1 MGLLGRTF
9 ADDEGAVRSGSG
21 GLLGPMT
28 GAQKAAMLFAGLRD
42 AVGNFS
48 GRPTENLN
56 TLAEQYG
63 QQNYRQQVRQDRLDD
78 KDATRKAEQDR
89 REWELKNRAPNLQTG
104 INPDTK
110 QMGQYYMDPETRLPV
125 WVKGVQLPAPKQ
137 NERKYRSGNVDITEV
152 QDPVTGEWKRLASGA
167 AFKPDAPDKGSWL
180 APVDETGPGGKPIRV
195 RYNTNGERQVITGAM
210 PKVDLQA
217 SAPNVD
223 QAKNRQLY
231 VNALKQ
237 LPVAEANYD
246 DLAGVGNQS
255 ARTAAG
261 LYNNVTFGLAGDP
274 SNTVTS
280 QKGRMAANA
289 IKDIA
294 INYTYSVSGATAPP
308 KEVQDKIDLVM
319 PSITDSDETI
329 KTKKERLREWVN
341 TIQMRG
347 GYSSAS
353 PAPPMPKPFQYPSPQ
368 QQAAPAA
375 PRQDKPAAA
384 AKMQGRNRR
393 WNPVKGTFE

>member
-1 MGLLGRTF
+1 MAWF
-9 ADDEGAVRSGSG
+9 ENDPGAVNVRG
-21 GLLGPMT
+21 GILGPMT
-28 GAQKAAMLFAGLRD
+28 GSQKAAMLFAGLRD

-56 TLAEQYG
+56 QLADQYG
-63 QQNYRQQVRQDRLDD
+63 QQNYRQQVRQDRLTD
-78 KDATRKAEQDR
+78 KADARKAEQDR

-137 NERKYRSGNVDITEV
+137 NERKYRNGNMDITEV

-180 APVDETGPGGKPIRV
+180 APVDETGPGGKLIRV

-210 PKVDLQA
+210 PKVDAAA

-231 VNALKQ
+231 GLVARQ
-237 LPVAEANYD
+237 LPIAESHYD
-246 DLAGVGNQS
+246 DLGSWKNQVPRAG
-255 ARTAAG
+255 AG
-261 LYNNVTFGLAGDP
+261 ALNTVTFGMVGDP
-274 SNTVTS
+274 NTVTGGS
-280 QKGRMAANA
+280 GRLAENA

-294 INYTYSVSGATAPP
+294 TIYTYSVSGATAPP

-319 PSITDSDETI
+319 PRLTDSDAVRAE
-329 KTKKERLREWVN
+329 KKARLREWAQS
-341 TIQMRG
+341 IQDRG
-347 GYSSAS
+347 GYTAAS
-353 PAPPMPKPFQYPSPQ
+353 PAPKLPPPPV
-368 QQAAPAA
+368 
-375 PRQDKPAAA
+375 DPAAA
-384 AKMQGRNRR
+384 RAEIDRRRRARANGGR
-393 WNPVKGTFE
+393 